1 MRALNSL
8 GLTVFATTLAMACTS
23 PSGPGGAVPDS
34 PVMTIEPGSATLP
47 GGSSMKFTATIKDE
61 HGLTTFPVDVS
72 WLSSNQ
78 SVAAARAGGV
88 VQGISAGQTQII
100 ATWRNARATAR
111 VTVTGRSSKKPDLPA
126 CPRVEASGRSLV
138 IPTDGAEC

>member
-1 MRALNSL
+1 MEEFHKVRRLPPY
-8 GLTVFATTLAMACTS
+8 VFEEVNRL
-23 PSGPGGAVPDS
+23 
-34 PVMTIEPGSATLP
+34 
-47 GGSSMKFTATIKDE
+47 K
-61 HGLTTFPVDVS
+61 
-72 WLSSNQ
+72 
-78 SVAAARAGGV
+78 AAARAGGV

>member
-1 MRALNSL
+1 
-8 GLTVFATTLAMACTS
+8 
-23 PSGPGGAVPDS
+23 
-34 PVMTIEPGSATLP
+34 MTIEPGSATLP